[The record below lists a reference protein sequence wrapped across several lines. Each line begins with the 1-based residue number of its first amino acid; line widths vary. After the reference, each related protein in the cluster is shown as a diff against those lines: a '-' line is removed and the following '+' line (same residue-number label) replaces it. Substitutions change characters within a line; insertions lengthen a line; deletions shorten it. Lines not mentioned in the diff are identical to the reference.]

1 MMSENEIKTRNIDK
15 KRIEALEESVQLLS
29 SKLNALTSAIRQSAH
44 IMGWPQDVLERQ
56 GIKAFDKDSEKLQVN
71 GR

>member
-1 MMSENEIKTRNIDK
+1 MMSENEIKTRNTDK

-29 SKLNALTSAIRQSAH
+29 SKLNSLTSAIRQSAH

-56 GIKAFDKDSEKLQVN
+56 GIKSFDKDSEKLQVN